1 MSGEAVLLRIMVV
14 SNNNM
19 RDPRMLSSRVGPLR
33 RLAFALVRARRYA
46 DVAPATPGVNPAP
59 LGFAPVRQTRVTRRM
74 ECFSMPNPTRLSF
87 LAAALQLCLAAGV
100 ATAAPDARVI
110 VVSSADDAGPGSWR
124 DAVERANA
132 DASIGRIQFAGSGW
146 TVALS
151 TTVEFT
157 GPQDLAVDGNRVTLD
172 GSGMTAGPA
181 LRVTG
186 GGALRLTALAV
197 RHSPG
202 DGVAVDVP
210 SSAAGTIHV
219 SLHEVQITD
228 NDGHG
233 VVINDQDDPTTTDGM
248 QPNPEGSD
256 ASLDVLVVNSDF
268 ERNGYSVSD
277 RDGLRVNEGGAG
289 GLSIVVRNTVARD
302 NAADGIE
309 VDERGPGD
317 VTATIVGSIVTG
329 NGSFDPADLDDGVD
343 IDEYDE
349 GDVIAIV
356 AATNAS
362 RNFEEGFD
370 FNENNAGDLRV
381 DFQLVS
387 ADGNGEEGIDLEE
400 DDDFAGGGDLVVS
413 AAHVGTAGNGVN
425 DDGDAGFKIREK
437 GAGNLRA
444 TLEGVKARQNRIGGI
459 SLREDADG
467 TLTSSV
473 AGAVASRNAG
483 NGLDFDENG
492 AGNLEATVVVA
503 TLLGNAVDLRADE
516 ASDGTGS
523 LQVSRVTFTTL
534 GGNVAPS
541 VVP

>member
-1 MSGEAVLLRIMVV
+1 MSN
-14 SNNNM
+14 S
-19 RDPRMLSSRVGPLR
+19 
-33 RLAFALVRARRYA
+33 
-46 DVAPATPGVNPAP
+46 
-59 LGFAPVRQTRVTRRM
+59 
-74 ECFSMPNPTRLSF
+74 TRLSI
-87 LAAALQLCLAAGV
+87 LVVALQFALATG
-100 ATAAPDARVI
+100 AANAEPPARTI
-110 VVSSADDAGPGSWR
+110 LVSSADDAGPGSFR

-132 DASIGRIQFAGSGW
+132 DASIGRIQFAGTGW

-151 TTVEFT
+151 ATIEYT
-157 GPQDLAVDGNRVTLD
+157 GPQDLVLDGNGVTLD
-172 GSGMTAGPA
+172 AAGVAAGPA
-181 LRVTG
+181 FRATG
-186 GGALRLTALAV
+186 GGSLRLSALRL
-197 RHSPG
+197 HNSPG

-210 SSAAGTIHV
+210 SSSSGTLRV
-219 SLHEVQITD
+219 SLHGVQIVG
-228 NDGHG
+228 NQGHG
-233 VVINDQDDPTTTDGM
+233 FVINDQDDPSTTDGV
-248 QPNPEGSD
+248 QPNASGSD
-256 ASLDVLVVNSDF
+256 ASLDVLVVNSLF

-289 GLSIVVRNTVARD
+289 SLSIVVRNTVARD

-317 VTATIVGSIVTG
+317 VTATIVGGIITG
-329 NGSFDPADLDDGVD
+329 NGSFDPADLDDGFD

-349 GDVIAIV
+349 GHVIAIV
-356 AATNAS
+356 AATDAS

-381 DFQLVS
+381 DLQLVS
-387 ADGNGEEGIDLEE
+387 AEGNGEEGIDLEE

-413 AAHVGTAGNGVN
+413 AAQVVTSANGVN
-425 DDGDAGFKIREK
+425 DDGDAGLKIREK

-459 SLREDADG
+459 SVREDADG

-473 AGAVASRNAG
+473 AAAYASGNAG

-492 AGNLEATVVVA
+492 AGNLDATVVA
-503 TLLGNAVDLRADE
+503 TTLLGNAADLRADE
-516 ASDGTGS
+516 ASDGVGS
-523 LQVSRVTFTTL
+523 LRVSRVTFTTL